1 MQQLRIARGDVTV
14 NVIGGDFMKVQKH
27 IVCFVAAVSLF
38 LFFRS
43 NLMAQELGESFPPLP
58 EALLALESDNAVTVR
73 EITVEEWEEGSN
85 FYYAFEP
92 QGKEPTVG
100 FIIYPGG
107 LVDPAAYAPTA
118 HALAA
123 QGYLTVIVKMKND
136 IALGLN
142 AQRANTVISDYPGIV
157 KWTIGGHSLGG
168 VGATSYARDF
178 TENIAGV
185 VLWAS
190 YTAENFRIDDKEL
203 PVISIYGT
211 NDGVSTFEELEAAAQ
226 YLPPNTHWVPIEGGN
241 HTQFGWYD
249 TSPDPLQPDDNPAD
263 ITREEQLAK
272 IVQATADFLA
282 QFVEAPFPCPIIL
295 LYGEDSDEV
304 ALLRRFR
311 DTILKRTTQGQE
323 LIELYYT
330 WSPLILQSIV
340 EDGALKKDVKGM
352 VDAVL
357 PLVRGTA
364 Q

>member
-1 MQQLRIARGDVTV
+1 
-14 NVIGGDFMKVQKH
+14 MKVQKYS
-27 IVCFVAAVSLF
+27 VGFLAVVSLF
-38 LFFRS
+38 IFVRS

-58 EALLALESDNAVTVR
+58 EALAALESDNAVTVR
-73 EITVEEWEEGSN
+73 EVPVADWEEGSN
-85 FYYAFEP
+85 FYYTFEP

-136 IALGLN
+136 IALGESS
-142 AQRANTVISDYPGIV
+142 QRANRVIHDYPGIA
-157 KWTIGGHSLGG
+157 KWAIGGHSLGG
-168 VGATSYARDF
+168 VGASSYVRDF
-178 TENIAGV
+178 TENIAGL

-190 YTAENFRIDDKEL
+190 YTAEVFRIDDKDL

-211 NDGVSTFEELEAAAQ
+211 KDGVSTFEEIEDAAQ
-226 YLPPNTHWVPIEGGN
+226 YLPPDTQWVPIEGGN

-263 ITREEQLAK
+263 ITREEQQAK
-272 IVQATADFLA
+272 IVQATADFLD
-282 QFVEAPFPCPIIL
+282 QFVETTFPCPL
-295 LYGEDSDEV
+295 VALYGEGSDEV
-304 ALLRRFR
+304 QLLRRFR
-311 DTILKRTTQGQE
+311 DTILTSTTQGQE

-330 WSPLILQSIV
+330 WSPLILRSIS
-340 EDGALKKDVKGM
+340 EDGALKKDLKET

-357 PLVRGTA
+357 PLVRGTGK
-364 Q
+364 